1 MELPFTEM
9 GKTRMRE
16 LGWMV
21 QSSLLF
27 IYVKFES
34 HIEAKMMCLQ
44 LYMCLEFRG
53 AGYGNLGVISM

>member
-1 MELPFTEM
+1 
-9 GKTRMRE
+9 
-16 LGWMV
+16 MV